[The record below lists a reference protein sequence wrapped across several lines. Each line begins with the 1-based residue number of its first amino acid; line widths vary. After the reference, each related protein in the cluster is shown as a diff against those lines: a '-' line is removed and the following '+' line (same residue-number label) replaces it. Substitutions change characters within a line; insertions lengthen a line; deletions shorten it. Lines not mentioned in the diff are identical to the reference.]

1 VVSKGLAG
9 PTARRIRALKDH
21 PAPYLTTSELA
32 EYWSVSR
39 KQIYKQIEA
48 GTLRAIKLGPR
59 LMRVSTSEA
68 LRFERIAKMAAFDG
82 GQIDE

>member
-1 VVSKGLAG
+1 MVSKGLAG
-9 PTARRIRALKDH
+9 TTGRRIRALKDH

-32 EYWSVSR
+32 QYWSVSR

-59 LMRVSTSEA
+59 LMRISTSDA

>member
-1 VVSKGLAG
+1 VSKEVESHGE
-9 PTARRIRALKDH
+9 RRIRALKDH
-21 PAPYLTTSELA
+21 PEPYVTTSELA
-32 EYWSVSR
+32 EYWNVSR

-59 LMRVSTSEA
+59 LLRISTTEA

-82 GQIDE
+82 AQIDE

>member
-1 VVSKGLAG
+1 VPKGATSV
-9 PTARRIRALKDH
+9 PERRIRTLKDH
-21 PAPYLTTSELA
+21 PEPYVTTSELA
-32 EYWSVSR
+32 SYWAVSR

-59 LMRVSTSEA
+59 LLRISTSEA

>member
-1 VVSKGLAG
+1 VSHSVASSKE
-9 PTARRIRALKDH
+9 RRIRALKDH
-21 PAPYLTTSELA
+21 PEPYVTTSELA
-32 EYWSVSR
+32 AYWNVSR
-39 KQIYKQIEA
+39 KQIYKQIGA

-59 LMRVSTSEA
+59 LLRISTSEA

>member
-1 VVSKGLAG
+1 MPKAV
-9 PTARRIRALKDH
+9 PERRIRTLKDH
-21 PAPYLTTSELA
+21 PEPYVTISELA
-32 EYWSVSR
+32 SYWAVSR
-39 KQIYKQIEA
+39 KQIYKQIDA

-59 LMRVSTSEA
+59 LLRISTSEA